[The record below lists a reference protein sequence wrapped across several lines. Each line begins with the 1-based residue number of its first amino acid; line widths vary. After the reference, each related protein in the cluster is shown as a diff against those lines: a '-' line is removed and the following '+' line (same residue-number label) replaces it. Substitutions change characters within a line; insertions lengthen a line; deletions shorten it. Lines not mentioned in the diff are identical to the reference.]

1 MWPKL
6 CRYCFP
12 NLCKLSRGT
21 RKVLDCR
28 FRNMCFTRR
37 DSKGHVE
44 VFSFVDRSV
53 CGNLCCLPGCPD
65 EIPDYKCPGEKGSWT
80 MECIHKTPDSDAK
93 IGMVAKKNTVM
104 RSLDQ
109 NSDNLSSF
117 FEKNER
123 REQLHKRGLKRRLP
137 GAIIIGVKK
146 GGTRALLE
154 MLRLHPDVVA
164 PGPEIHFFDRHYEK
178 GLQWYR

>member
-1 MWPKL
+1 MAIICLNQIRKGMWKFLALSTAL
-6 CRYCFP
+6 CVVICVAYLDVQMRYRTTNVQEKKDP
-12 NLCKLSRGT
+12 GQWNASTK
-21 RKVLDCR
+21 
-28 FRNMCFTRR
+28 RR
-37 DSKGHVE
+37 TLMQRLE
-44 VFSFVDRSV
+44 
-53 CGNLCCLPGCPD
+53 
-65 EIPDYKCPGEKGSWT
+65 WWQ
-80 MECIHKTPDSDAK
+80 
-93 IGMVAKKNTVM
+93 KNTVM

-109 NSDNLSSF
+109 NSDNLSLF